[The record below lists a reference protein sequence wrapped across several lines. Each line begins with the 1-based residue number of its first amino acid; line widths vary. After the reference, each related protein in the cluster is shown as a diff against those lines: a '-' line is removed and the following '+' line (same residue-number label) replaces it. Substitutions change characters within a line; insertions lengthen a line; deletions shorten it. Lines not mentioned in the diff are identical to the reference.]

1 MFDPA
6 PNSRYLDKF
15 GWLLFLT
22 YGSIAAQSLVNVQD
36 EYSGLG
42 PELGNLVAVVVAS
55 AMLVLAMQASGVN
68 RHWRIGIWITI
79 LISLSAHILAVGL
92 RIVSDR
98 PLGLANM
105 ATIPLGAL
113 ALSVL
118 SFFFVIHRL
127 LRHRRVTASTLL
139 GAITAYLF
147 IPLSF
152 YYAFLVVDGLT
163 SAPFFGSPRPGPD
176 FMFFS
181 LTTVTT
187 LGYGDL
193 VPLNNF
199 GELLATTEAL
209 LGQLY
214 LVVVVALIVG
224 LMASGW
230 QNARPSR
237 TDQ

>member
-1 MFDPA
+1 
-6 PNSRYLDKF
+6 
-15 GWLLFLT
+15 
-22 YGSIAAQSLVNVQD
+22 VQD

-42 PELGNLVAVVVAS
+42 QELGNLVAVLVAS
-55 AMLVLAMQASGVN
+55 AMLVLAMHASGVN
-68 RHWRIGIWITI
+68 RRWRIGIWITI
-79 LISLSAHILAVGL
+79 LISVSAHVLAVGTQ
-92 RIVSDR
+92 VVFDR
-98 PLGLANM
+98 PLGSANL
-105 ATIPLGAL
+105 ATIPIGAL
-113 ALSVL
+113 VL
-118 SFFFVIHRL
+118 SLLSFVFVIHRL
-127 LRHRRVTASTLL
+127 LRHRRVTSSTLL

-147 IPLSF
+147 IPLTF

-163 SAPFFGSPRPGPD
+163 NAPFFGSPRPGPD

-193 VPLNNF
+193 VPAIDL

-224 LMASGW
+224 LMASRW
-230 QNARPSR
+230 QNDRPAEA
-237 TDQ
+237 DQ

>member
-42 PELGNLVAVVVAS
+42 PELGNLVAVLVAS

-105 ATIPLGAL
+105 ATIPLGAG
-113 ALSVL
+113 ALGAVVL
-118 SFFFVIHRL
+118 LRHPSTATPSTGHGIDAARRHHRL
-127 LRHRRVTASTLL
+127 LVHPAVVLLRLPGRGRPDQRTLL
-139 GAITAYLF
+139 RK
-147 IPLSF
+147 
-152 YYAFLVVDGLT
+152 
-163 SAPFFGSPRPGPD
+163 PRPGPE

>member
-1 MFDPA
+1 MFEPA
-6 PNSRYLDKF
+6 PSSRYLDKF
-15 GWLLFLT
+15 GWLLVLT
-22 YGSIAAQSLVNVQD
+22 YGSIAAQSLVDVQD

-42 PELGNLVAVVVAS
+42 QELGNLVAVLVAS
-55 AMLVLAMQASGVN
+55 AMLVLAMHASGVN
-68 RHWRIGIWITI
+68 RRWRIGIWITI
-79 LISLSAHILAVGL
+79 LISVSAHVLAVGTQ
-92 RIVSDR
+92 VVFDR
-98 PLGLANM
+98 PLGSANL
-105 ATIPLGAL
+105 ATIPIGAL
-113 ALSVL
+113 VL
-118 SFFFVIHRL
+118 SLLSFVFVIHRL
-127 LRHRRVTASTLL
+127 LRHRRVTSSTLL

-147 IPLSF
+147 IPLTF

-163 SAPFFGSPRPGPD
+163 NAPFFGSPRPGPD

-193 VPLNNF
+193 VPAIDL

-224 LMASGW
+224 LMASRW
-230 QNARPSR
+230 QNDRPAEA
-237 TDQ
+237 DQ

>member
-1 MFDPA
+1 MTSAPRIPTGAVATFHVRPA

-42 PELGNLVAVVVAS
+42 PELGNLVAVLVAS

-105 ATIPLGAL
+105 ATIPLGAG
-113 ALSVL
+113 ALGAVVL
-118 SFFFVIHRL
+118 LRHPSTATPSTGHGIDAARRHHRL
-127 LRHRRVTASTLL
+127 LVHPAVVLL
-139 GAITAYLF
+139 RLPGRGR
-147 IPLSF
+147 PDQRPS
-152 YYAFLVVDGLT
+152 
-163 SAPFFGSPRPGPD
+163 SEAPAGTRIHV
-176 FMFFS
+176 FS

-199 GELLATTEAL
+199 GGCLPPRRPCSGSCTSLL
-209 LGQLY
+209 
-214 LVVVVALIVG
+214 
-224 LMASGW
+224 SS
-230 QNARPSR
+230 P
-237 TDQ
+237 

>member
-1 MFDPA
+1 MLPDPHRRRCDVSCST
-6 PNSRYLDKF
+6 PRRTPDTSTSSGGCSSSDVR
-15 GWLLFLT
+15 G
-22 YGSIAAQSLVNVQD
+22 IAAQSLVNVQD

-42 PELGNLVAVVVAS
+42 PELGNLVAVLVAS

-105 ATIPLGAL
+105 ATIPPGAL

-163 SAPFFGSPRPGPD
+163 SAPFFGSPRPGPE
-176 FMFFS
+176 FMFS
-181 LTTVTT
+181 ASRRL
-187 LGYGDL
+187 
-193 VPLNNF
+193 PHW
-199 GELLATTEAL
+199 ATGT
-209 LGQLY
+209 
-214 LVVVVALIVG
+214 
-224 LMASGW
+224 S
-230 QNARPSR
+230 SR
-237 TDQ
+237 

>member
-1 MFDPA
+1 M
-6 PNSRYLDKF
+6 
-15 GWLLFLT
+15 
-22 YGSIAAQSLVNVQD
+22 
-36 EYSGLG
+36 
-42 PELGNLVAVVVAS
+42 
-55 AMLVLAMQASGVN
+55 
-68 RHWRIGIWITI
+68 
-79 LISLSAHILAVGL
+79 
-92 RIVSDR
+92 
-98 PLGLANM
+98 
-105 ATIPLGAL
+105 
-113 ALSVL
+113 L

-163 SAPFFGSPRPGPD
+163 SAPFFGSPGRTGIHV
-176 FMFFS
+176 FS

-214 LVVVVALIVG
+214 SLVVVVALIVG